1 MFKQILR
8 GLTMLAAIITI
19 ALATAV
25 VSANAQNRVT
35 VSADIPF
42 EFTVGDTKLPAG
54 SYRVRATSDAGDVLL
69 ISNDSGKGSVL
80 RLAREIR
87 DRNHKGVSLMFR
99 RYGDQNFLS
108 VVWTGQTGQA
118 INKSSRQKSIE
129 RELATIAGKAKLAD
143 KNYELIEVVASL
155 R

>member
-1 MFKQILR
+1 MFKEILR

-19 ALATAV
+19 ALATAA
-25 VSANAQNRVT
+25 VSTNAQNRLTVT
-35 VSADIPF
+35 ADIPF
-42 EFTVGDTKLPAG
+42 EFMVGDTKLPAG

-69 ISNDSGKGSVL
+69 ISNDDGKGSVF

-87 DRNHKGVSLMFR
+87 DGNHKGVSLMFR

-118 INKSSRQKSIE
+118 INKSRRQKSIE
-129 RELATIAGKAKLAD
+129 RELATIAGKTELAD
-143 KNYELIEVVASL
+143 KNYKLIEVVASL